1 MTCLRCGI
9 SITGRG
15 RSGCCQKCA
24 SIRQGAGTTGGR
36 MSYIQTDMTSEETR
50 LRAQVVG
57 LREALASS
65 TEALTAWMHQYAPD
79 QCEQEAV
86 DRYTSLI
93 AQSGTLAY
101 IATQLAMNH
110 KALAQVQP

>member
-1 MTCLRCGI
+1 MTH
-9 SITGRG
+9 
-15 RSGCCQKCA
+15 
-24 SIRQGAGTTGGR
+24 
-36 MSYIQTDMTSEETR
+36 IQTDMTSEETR
-50 LRAQVVG
+50 LRARIAELESALRLTLAVSPDDPLLLTPAEQQVVG